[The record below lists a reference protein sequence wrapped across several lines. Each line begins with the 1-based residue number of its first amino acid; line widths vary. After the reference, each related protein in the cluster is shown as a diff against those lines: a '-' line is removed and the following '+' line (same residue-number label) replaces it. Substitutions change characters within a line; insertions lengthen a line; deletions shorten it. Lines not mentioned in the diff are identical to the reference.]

1 MAIRTSGVV
10 LSGTVAQV
18 WRIFAN
24 GDAGTGTLTDVS
36 VNAGNFTRQN
46 SENANSTHHY
56 FVQTGLSTQYNAGDT
71 LGVRRN
77 SGAVD
82 MGTVFVDVWF
92 SFDNA

>member
-1 MAIRTSGVV
+1 M
-10 LSGTVAQV
+10 
-18 WRIFAN
+18 
-24 GDAGTGTLTDVS
+24 DVS

-46 SENANSTHHY
+46 SENSNATHHY
-56 FVQTGLSTQYNAGDT
+56 FVQPGLSTQYNAGDT

-82 MGTVFVDVWF
+82 MGTVFVDIWF